1 MRTSLEAI
9 LKLKS
14 KATNEISEKK
24 VKSEMRRKSMIKK
37 FAAITLSIMLVVMCL
52 SACGGGSSA
61 GITKPALISSAK
73 IYEPDYA
80 NNGKGWVLSSSH
92 QYEYENAYPV
102 SEKRKDGDSE
112 GNIKYNYEFKGD
124 KPVNMKYTSPFEG
137 GPVEVI
143 YTDDGVVDRILGYDS
158 TGRKISEKIFQYG
171 NRDEFFTFVLQESI
185 VSSPKD
191 KIADHMD
198 ETDSVIVTTA
208 NGLLKK
214 TVNDGLFANYNDKE
228 VKEWKR
234 FDGSYTAF
242 YDDNGIVSETEA
254 LFTTFPGSGKQNKF
268 ELTITDGRVVEAI
281 RYVWSVPQDEGAA
294 EDAGTAPEEGGESTG
309 SDTAGES
316 ADSGSTDQG
325 SESTNTDSSDEG
337 VWEPEKKFEFE
348 YTDIEISPAR
358 YSSMI
363 NYHLLEGGGNYY
375 IFNWY

>member
-1 MRTSLEAI
+1 M
-9 LKLKS
+9 KLKS
-14 KATNEISEKK
+14 KATNEISKEK
-24 VKSEMRRKSMIKK
+24 VKPEMRKKSMIKK

-52 SACGGGSSA
+52 SACSGGSA

-80 NNGKGWVLSSSH
+80 NNGEGWVLSAAH

-112 GNIKYNYEFKGD
+112 GIIKYSYEFKDD
-124 KPVNMKYTSPFEG
+124 KPVKMKYTSPYED
-137 GPVEVI
+137 GPVEI
-143 YTDDGVVDRILGYDS
+143 SYTDDGVVDRILSYDS

-228 VKEWKR
+228 VKVWKR

-254 LFTTFPGSGKQNKF
+254 IFTTFPGSGKQYKI
-268 ELTITDGRVVEAI
+268 ELTVKDGRVAEAI
-281 RYVWSVPQDEGAA
+281 RYYWSVPQDESAG
-294 EDAGTAPEEGGESTG
+294 EDAGTVPEDG
-309 SDTAGES
+309 DES

-325 SESTNTDSSDEG
+325 SESTNTDSSDQG

-348 YTDIEISPAR
+348 YTDIEVSPAR

>member
-1 MRTSLEAI
+1 M
-9 LKLKS
+9 KLKS
-14 KATNEISEKK
+14 KVTTNKISKDK
-24 VKSEMRRKSMIKK
+24 VKPEMRRKSMIKK
-37 FAAITLSIMLVVMCL
+37 FAAIALSIMLVVMCL

-80 NNGKGWVLSSSH
+80 NNGEGWVLSAAH

-112 GNIKYNYEFKGD
+112 GIIKYSYEFKDD
-124 KPVNMKYTSPFEG
+124 KPVKMKYTSPYED
-137 GPVEVI
+137 GPVEI
-143 YTDDGVVDRILGYDS
+143 SYTDDGVVDRILSYDS

-254 LFTTFPGSGKQNKF
+254 LFTTFPGSGKQYKI
-268 ELTITDGRVVEAI
+268 ELTVKDGRVAEAI
-281 RYVWSVPQDEGAA
+281 RYYWSVPQDESAG

-316 ADSGSTDQG
+316 ADSGSTEQS
-325 SESTNTDSSDEG
+325 SESTTTGSSG
-337 VWEPEKKFEFE
+337 KGTWEPEKKIEFE
-348 YTDIEISPAR
+348 YTDIEISPVR

-375 IFNWY
+375 MFNWY